1 MPDIASNRVRHPA
14 SIDPL
19 DLCDPVRYAERGY
32 PDDVWTQLRAEA
44 PVAWFEPEGYEPF
57 WAVTKH
63 ADIVDVASQPVRFSN
78 EHGLIIGPKGAAG
91 QPIEMVVTLD
101 PPRHGPLRRV
111 AMRRFTPRAI
121 KAHNE
126 EIEALALEVLDRAN
140 DVTASCE
147 EFDFVQHV
155 AAPLPIAVIA
165 WFLGVPREDR
175 ELLFHW
181 TNEIIGKDDPEFRRP
196 GETPGQTLK
205 RARIEMHTY
214 LAELIERHRRE
225 PGDDI
230 VSELIAAEIDGQ
242 PLTELQ
248 LLSYCELMVEAG
260 NETTR
265 NAISGGLLAL
275 DQHPDQWNR
284 LRVDPAI
291 LPGAVEE
298 MLRYVTPIIHFTRT
312 ATEDAEVHGI
322 KIHEGD
328 KLALFFASANRD
340 DDVFDDPF
348 AFRIDRDPNPH
359 LAFGIGE
366 HFCMGAHLAR
376 LEMQTV
382 FRHLVA
388 RLASFEITGPV
399 ERLNSAVNGG
409 IKHLPV
415 RCRLA

>member
-1 MPDIASNRVRHPA
+1 MSDRVLPPA

-19 DLCDPVRYAERGY
+19 DVCDPVRYAAHGY
-32 PDDVWTQLRAEA
+32 PEDLWTRLRAET
-44 PVAWFEPEGYEPF
+44 PIAWFEPEGYEPF

-63 ADIVDVASQPVRFSN
+63 ADILDVASQPVRFSN
-78 EHGLIIGPKGAAG
+78 EHGLMIGPKGAPG

-111 AMRRFTPRAI
+111 AMRHFTPRAI
-121 KAHNE
+121 KTHDV
-126 EIEALALEVLDRAN
+126 EIEALALEVLDRIKDA
-140 DVTASCE
+140 AAGGE

-165 WFLGVPREDR
+165 WFLGVPPEDR
-175 ELLFHW
+175 DLLFHW

-196 GETPGQTLK
+196 GETAGQTLK

-214 LAELIERHRRE
+214 IAELVERHRRA

-230 VSELIAAEIDGQ
+230 VSALIAAEIDGQ
-242 PLTELQ
+242 PLSELQ
-248 LLSYCELMVEAG
+248 LLSYCELMIEAG

-275 DQHPDQWNR
+275 DENRDQWER
-284 LRVDPAI
+284 LQREPDL
-291 LPGAVEE
+291 LPRAVEE

-312 ATEDAEVHGI
+312 AMEDADVHGVR
-322 KIHEGD
+322 IHEGD

-376 LEMQTV
+376 LEMETV
-382 FRHLVA
+382 FRHLLA
-388 RLASFEITGPV
+388 RLDSFEVTGPV
-399 ERLNSAVNGG
+399 VRLNSAVNGG

-415 RCRLA
+415 RCRLS